1 MGIRGKN
8 ILVTGGTGFA
18 GSHLVEQLL
27 KDGNYVYVTCQRL
40 NPLSYF
46 FMQQLQSKAVL
57 ADIDLNDFT
66 AVHDLISKS
75 HIDYIFHLGAQP
87 LVDVAYLNPM
97 RTLYTNI
104 LGTINILESA
114 RQLGTVKGIVAAS
127 SDKAYGKKQKKFSPY
142 TEDDPLQGDHPYE
155 ASKSAADLIC
165 FSYYKT
171 YALPV
176 IVTRFGNIYGE
187 GDLNFSRIIPGA
199 IKAMIQNETLEIR
212 SDGSYFR
219 DYLYVKDVVRGYIML
234 AAVVDRL
241 AGEAF
246 NFGSPENVSVLDLLD
261 IMRKTLNKSLEHK
274 IINNAKNE
282 IPYQSL
288 DYTKITKSVGWAP
301 KNSLESTLPS
311 IHRWYTKYFRKLSQ

>member
-27 KDGNYVYVTCQRL
+27 KDGNFVYVTCQRL

-46 FMQQLQSKAVL
+46 FMQNLQSKAVL
-57 ADIDLNDFT
+57 AEIDLNDFT

-127 SDKAYGKKQKKFSPY
+127 SDKAYGKKSKKFSPY

-234 AAVVDRL
+234 AEVVDRL

-261 IMRKTLNKSLEHK
+261 IMRNTLNKSLEHR

-301 KNSLESTLPS
+301 QNSLESTLPS
-311 IHRWYTKYFRKLSQ
+311 IHRWYTKYFKRT

>member
-27 KDGNYVYVTCQRL
+27 KDGNFVYVTCQRL

-46 FMQQLQSKAVL
+46 FMQNLQSKAVL
-57 ADIDLNDFT
+57 AEIDL
-66 AVHDLISKS
+66 
-75 HIDYIFHLGAQP
+75 IDYIFHLGAQP

-127 SDKAYGKKQKKFSPY
+127 SDKAYGKKSKKFSPY

-171 YALPV
+171 YAL
-176 IVTRFGNIYGE
+176 
-187 GDLNFSRIIPGA
+187 
-199 IKAMIQNETLEIR
+199 
-212 SDGSYFR
+212 
-219 DYLYVKDVVRGYIML
+219 
-234 AAVVDRL
+234 
-241 AGEAF
+241 
-246 NFGSPENVSVLDLLD
+246 
-261 IMRKTLNKSLEHK
+261 
-274 IINNAKNE
+274 
-282 IPYQSL
+282 
-288 DYTKITKSVGWAP
+288 
-301 KNSLESTLPS
+301 
-311 IHRWYTKYFRKLSQ
+311 